1 MSSRPPIPEKLPK
14 KDRKALARELARL
27 ERERQAQRRR
37 RNRRLGW
44 AGAGTAVVAVG
55 VITAL
60 AVQASVRAGQVGPH
74 NMLSDGV
81 VLTGDGSAVA
91 ASRTSALDPGESPV
105 ATVVDRSSGVLDL
118 VLYLDYRSPEAQTF
132 WAASSASVEQWVT
145 AGYATLEIHPLA
157 LLDGASVP
165 TGAGATPSASADP
178 TAAADPTASAD
189 PTDAA
194 ADDSLLGTMQTT
206 GDYSARAAGAL
217 ACVADTAPDSVLAV
231 HDALLAAQ
239 PDLDEDGLDDDDLL
253 ALVQNAGVTDETVAD
268 CVTNGDFTDWAQ
280 AATTRAAESVPYD
293 VGSVTT
299 SPVLLVG
306 GQQYTGDLGDADAL
320 LAFIEQVSTELAAE
334 AAQAEASPSADPSAD
349 PGATPTESPTDAA
362 TGVPSAE
369 ATEPTAP

>member
-1 MSSRPPIPEKLPK
+1 MSSRPPAQEKLPK

-27 ERERQAQRRR
+27 ERERQARRRR

-55 VITAL
+55 VIAAL

-74 NMLSDGV
+74 NMLSDGL

-91 ASRTSALDPGESPV
+91 ASRTSALDPGASPV

-118 VLYLDYRSPEAQTF
+118 VLYLDYRSPEAETF
-132 WAASSASVEQWVT
+132 WVANSASVEQWVT

-157 LLDGASVP
+157 LLDGATVS
-165 TGAGATPSASADP
+165 TGAGASPSPSA
-178 TAAADPTASAD
+178 TASPA
-189 PTDAA
+189 PSATATA
-194 ADDSLLGTMQTT
+194 SADDSLLGTMQTT

-239 PDLDEDGLDDDDLL
+239 PDLDEDGLADDDLV
-253 ALVQNAGVTDETVAD
+253 ALVQNAGVTDTAVAD

-280 AATTRAAESVPYD
+280 EATTRAADSVPYD

-299 SPVLLVG
+299 SPVVLVG

-320 LAFIEQVSTELAAE
+320 LAFIEEVSTQLAAE
-334 AAQAEASPSADPSAD
+334 AEASASPSAS
-349 PGATPTESPTDAA
+349 PTESPTEGASEA
-362 TGVPSAE
+362 PSAS
-369 ATEPTAP
+369 ATETTAP